1 MKRIR
6 IQLTERERSC
16 AVDAGELQAWS
27 KSLLDEILFA
37 AARQVTA
44 PPSSPAVCALFEFRV
59 THDDGDGS
67 IIVEYGYD
75 ESRSV

>member
-1 MKRIR
+1 MTRIR
-6 IQLTERERSC
+6 IQIPERERSC
-16 AVDAGELQAWS
+16 AVDAGELQAWG

-44 PPSSPAVCALFEFRV
+44 PPSNPAVCALFEFRV
-59 THDDGDGS
+59 THDDEDGS

-75 ESRSV
+75 TSAPV